1 MSSGSLMGL
10 ERLTD
15 IAFPEVEQSYGPRDT
30 ILYALGIGFGV
41 DPLDRD
47 QLAFVY
53 EPGLRAMP
61 TMATVLAAPG
71 FWYRERDTGIRHTSV
86 VHASERI
93 ELAAPLPAAGLVVA
107 RTRVVSV
114 IDKGAP
120 KGALVVTERTIRDR
134 ATDRLLATVQ
144 QTAFCRADG
153 GRGGTHTAG
162 PAPHIVPSRSPDL
175 DCTLPTQPQSAL
187 IYRLS
192 GDLNPLHAD
201 PDIARAAG
209 FPQPILHGLATFGVI
224 AHALVRSLCGYD
236 PARLR
241 AMDCRFTAPVF
252 PGDAIRTEMW
262 QDGATISFRAYA
274 GDRMVADNGW
284 AALFDDS
291 AANCG

>member
-1 MSSGSLMGL
+1 MGL
-10 ERLTD
+10 EQLTA
-15 IAFPEVEQSYGPRDT
+15 IEFPDVEHAYGPRDT
-30 ILYALGIGFGV
+30 ILYALGIGFGI
-41 DPLDRD
+41 DPLDSD

-71 FWYRERDTGIRHTSV
+71 FWYRDRAIDIRHEAV

-93 ELAAPLPAAGLVVA
+93 ELAAPLPAAGALVA

-114 IDKGAP
+114 IDKGAA
-120 KGALVVTERTIRDR
+120 KGVLIVTERKIRER

-153 GRGGTHTAG
+153 GRGGTHATS
-162 PAPHIVPSRSPDL
+162 PAPHIVPGRPPDAV
-175 DCTLPTQPQSAL
+175 CTLPTQPQGAL

-201 PDIARAAG
+201 PRAARAAG
-209 FPQPILHGLATFGVI
+209 FPRPILHGLATYGVI
-224 AHALVRSLCGYD
+224 GHALVRSLCGYD

-241 AMDCRFTAPVF
+241 AIDCRFTAPVF

-262 QDGATISFRAYA
+262 QDGSTISFRAYA
-274 GDRMVADNGW
+274 DDRMVADNGW
-284 AALFDDS
+284 ATLFDDS
-291 AANCG
+291 IADCG